1 MRKVLLS
8 FAGLAVALVAPLS
21 AHAACVAPIS
31 WGVTYATETNYVGN
45 ISNPGSVLTIRG
57 LIDCFNAP
65 FADLDPTTKQYT
77 VVITGLVSGGT
88 TINPLG
94 GGFTNYHTV
103 YTGGGSFAYYEDTT
117 TPADPANPP
126 TYSDGT
132 AILTGVL
139 TQLTVDITL
148 GPTGAY
154 VSGNFDTG
162 PMGSGAQFT
171 GGTLFSRVSNF
182 GQGCPLRDTGGWNVS
197 PNAHPA
203 GYTAEVAG
211 KTDIDCQPTA
221 DKAQTWGATKAI
233 YR

>member
-1 MRKVLLS
+1 MRKVLLVMV
-8 FAGLAVALVAPLS
+8 GLAVALAAPLA

-31 WGVTYATETNYVGN
+31 WGVTYATETSYAAPN
-45 ISNPGSVLTIRG
+45 SLPGSVLTIRG

-65 FADLDPTTKQYT
+65 FSDLDPTTKQYT
-77 VVITGLVSGGT
+77 VVISNLISGGT
-88 TINPLG
+88 VATPLG
-94 GGFTNYHTV
+94 GGFTNYQTH
-103 YTGGGSFAYYEDTT
+103 YTGGSFAYYEDTT

-132 AILTGVL
+132 IILSGVL
-139 TQLTVDITL
+139 NGLTVNFTL

-171 GGTLFSRVSNF
+171 GGTLFDRVSSF

-221 DKAQTWGATKAI
+221 TETGTWGKLKST
-233 YR
+233 YH

>member
-1 MRKVLLS
+1 MRKVLLGI
-8 FAGLAVALVAPLS
+8 AGLAVALVAPLS

-31 WGVTYATETNYVGN
+31 WGVTYATETIYASN
-45 ISNPGSVLTIRG
+45 ISGPGSQLTIRG

-77 VVITGLVSGGT
+77 VVIQGLVSGGT
-88 TINPLG
+88 VVTPLG
-94 GGFTNYHTV
+94 GGFTEYKTV
-103 YTGGGSFAYYEDTT
+103 YSGPGTFAYYEDTT

-132 AILTGVL
+132 VILSGVVPH
-139 TQLTVDITL
+139 LTVDFTL
-148 GPTGAY
+148 GPTGSY

-171 GGTLFSRVSNF
+171 GGTLFDRVSNF
-182 GQGCPLRDTGGWNVS
+182 GVGCPLRDTGGWNVS

-211 KTDIDCQPTA
+211 KTDIDCTPTA
-221 DKAQTWGATKAI
+221 GKTQTWGLTKAI

>member
-1 MRKVLLS
+1 MRKVLLG

-31 WGVTYATETNYVGN
+31 WGVTYATETSYASNLSAVG
-45 ISNPGSVLTIRG
+45 SQLTIRG

-77 VVITGLVSGGT
+77 VVIQGLVSNGT
-88 TINPLG
+88 VVTPLG
-94 GGFTNYHTV
+94 GGFTEFKTV
-103 YTGGGSFAYYEDTT
+103 YSGAGTFAYYEDTT

-132 AILTGVL
+132 PILTGVL
-139 TQLTVDITL
+139 TQLTVDFTL
-148 GPTGAY
+148 GPTGSF

-162 PMGSGAQFT
+162 PMGSGAAFT

-211 KTDIDCQPTA
+211 KTDIDCNPTA
-221 DKAQTWGATKAI
+221 AQSQTWGRSKAM